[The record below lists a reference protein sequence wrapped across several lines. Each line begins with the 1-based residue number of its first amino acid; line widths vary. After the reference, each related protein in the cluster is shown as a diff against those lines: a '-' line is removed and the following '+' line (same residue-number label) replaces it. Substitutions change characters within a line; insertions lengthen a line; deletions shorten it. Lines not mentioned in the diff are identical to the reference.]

1 MEFFVM
7 SSADQGEIV
16 SQECLVGSD
25 GFATL
30 SLRAA
35 AANAKEGRQGD
46 AGSMLQLGCTA
57 TEAEDDDD
65 DDGAEAMCAQ
75 KALFAMAALVVFALF

>member
-1 MEFFVM
+1 M

-25 GFATL
+25 GSATL

-35 AANAKEGRQGD
+35 AANAEEERQGD

-65 DDGAEAMCAQ
+65 GDDGAEAMFAQ
-75 KALFAMAALVVFALF
+75 KAVFAMAALVVFALF

>member
-1 MEFFVM
+1 M

-35 AANAKEGRQGD
+35 AAANAEEERQGD

-65 DDGAEAMCAQ
+65 DDGAGAIFAQ